1 MEWPPL
7 VEKLCMMLMLSMG
20 AGCFVE
26 KREIAGQAGNDER
39 PGNDEKGLAMTKGP
53 ITIGHIIPK

>member
-1 MEWPPL
+1 
-7 VEKLCMMLMLSMG
+7 MMLMLSMG